1 MIFDKVFLYI
11 FVKTARQ
18 KWRFCLLHTGLQG
31 LSLTSH
37 KSKSTNCIRLKFRT
51 QFFWMIWDRIT
62 HIQYQLQDP
71 RNKLGTGFQLKFKNI
86 FLRFKSKYLYCSS
99 QNKTIKKK
107 NISKTAKFYVVE
119 AYKTMQFDWM
129 TQWNF
134 RFSSLSFPKEKKI
147 R

>member
-18 KWRFCLLHTGLQG
+18 KWRFCLLHMGLQG

-86 FLRFKSKYLYCSS
+86 FLRFKSKYLCCSS
-99 QNKTIKKK
+99 QNKTIKKNTSPELQNFMWLK
-107 NISKTAKFYVVE
+107 PI
-119 AYKTMQFDWM
+119 KTMQFDWM